1 MEQDLVG
8 TLADLKEDEALAIVR
23 ARLEAGD
30 DPMAIFED
38 ARRAMEVIGQR
49 FAAAEYFIP
58 ELVYAGEIMKEI
70 SALVKPSLG
79 AGGEAERL
87 GQVVLGTVAG
97 DIHDIGKDIVG
108 FMLDV
113 NGFQVF
119 DLGVDV
125 QPERFVD
132 TVKESGSTIVGLSAF
147 LTISFQSLKDTVEAI
162 EDAGLRDKVKIMIG
176 GGPVDEQ
183 VRRYT
188 GADAWGKDAMEA
200 VDLAKSFVEEV
211 AS

>member
-1 MEQDLVG
+1 
-8 TLADLKEDEALAIVR
+8 
-23 ARLEAGD
+23 
-30 DPMAIFED
+30 MAIFED

-200 VDLAKSFVEEV
+200 VDLAKSFVEGV

>member
-200 VDLAKSFVEEV
+200 VDLAKSFVEGV

>member
-113 NGFQVF
+113 NGFQVL

-162 EDAGLRDKVKIMIG
+162 EEAGLREQVKIMIG

-200 VDLAKSFVEEV
+200 VDLAKSFVEGV
-211 AS
+211 SS